1 MSAKMRLVFK
11 MYLLIFVIMIC
22 EIFLSGLTQEFPVK
36 AECLLLVT
44 VFFGLYF
51 GPAYGAEA
59 GLFAGVL
66 KDSAGLAPFGLSALS
81 FLIIGFLCGHIKKRL
96 ARETVFAQFFVA
108 FFSSIF
114 YSFAVLACLNI
125 FRETSFIYPLFRR
138 IFYQALVT
146 GIFSAPVFFILGTIF
161 RKTQSEIF
169 VENL

>member
-1 MSAKMRLVFK
+1 MRLAFK

-22 EIFLSGLTQEFPVK
+22 EIFLSGLTGELPVK
-36 AECLLLVT
+36 AELLLLVT

-51 GPAYGAEA
+51 GPVYGAEA
-59 GLFAGVL
+59 GLVAGIL
-66 KDSAGLAPFGLSALS
+66 KDALGLAPFGISALS

-96 ARETVFAQFFVA
+96 ERETVFAQFFVA

-114 YSFAVLACLNI
+114 YFLVVFAYLNI
-125 FRETSFIYPLFRR
+125 FRETSFICPLFKR

-146 GIFSAPVFFILGTIF
+146 GILSAPIFFILGIIF
-161 RKTQSEIF
+161 GKTQSEIF